1 MMKAAHMT
9 GKRLRMDRSALEERL
24 RLLHELN
31 LEERDRRGYEAQ
43 PQRVE
48 EYRAW
53 EDAAAW
59 PEE

>member
-1 MMKAAHMT
+1 
-9 GKRLRMDRSALEERL
+9 MDRSALEERL